1 MNIFTVSFFGHR
13 KIDNPCFV
21 DEKLEKIVRELIL
34 KKEYLEFL
42 VGRDGEFDQ
51 LVAATI
57 RKCKNAMFR

>member
-13 KIDNPCFV
+13 KIDNPRFV